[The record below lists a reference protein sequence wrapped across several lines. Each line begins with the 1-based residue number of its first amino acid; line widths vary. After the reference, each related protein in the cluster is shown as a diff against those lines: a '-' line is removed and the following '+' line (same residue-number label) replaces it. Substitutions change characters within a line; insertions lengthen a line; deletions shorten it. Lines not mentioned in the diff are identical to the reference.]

1 MDSYSRTARLYPALL
16 ALLPGT
22 VAIVVF
28 FDLAAWVRTVVLV
41 VVAAG
46 LHVAV
51 MVKVSD
57 IGRARQDRIWARL
70 GGNPTALRMRWA
82 SSTDDARL
90 AEEHQRVQAMSG
102 IELPTRGSE
111 QADPAAA
118 VRTYERAVRRLREKT
133 RDADKYPRV
142 RAELTAYGFARNV
155 YGLRRVGITFAVL
168 IGLASALAGLLGY
181 SGFLQVDAWRPI
193 GTSLF
198 AVAWIGVWLFV
209 FTGGYARRASD
220 KYAAAL
226 LDAAD
231 LPDRPA

>member
-22 VAIVVF
+22 VGIVVF

-57 IGRARQDRIWARL
+57 VGRARQDRVWARL

-82 SSTDDARL
+82 TSTDDARL
-90 AEEHQRVQAMSG
+90 AEEHRRVQVMSG

-118 VRTYERAVRRLREKT
+118 IRTYERAVRRLREKT
-133 RDADKYPRV
+133 RDVDKYPRV
-142 RAELTAYGFARNV
+142 RAELIAYGFARNV
-155 YGLRRVGITFAVL
+155 FGLRRAGIAFAAL
-168 IGLASALAGLLGY
+168 IGMASAVTGLLGY
-181 SGFLQVDAWRPI
+181 VGFLQVDAWRPI
-193 GTSLF
+193 VVSLF
-198 AVAWIGVWLFV
+198 AVAWIGVWLFT
-209 FTGGYARRASD
+209 FTGDYARRASD

-231 LPDRPA
+231 LPDRSA